1 MTVDEGKSA
10 VFNCTVDANPND
22 DDVVSWDL
30 PDRDSVK
37 STKLDYLDVITR
49 RGHGV
54 FPSTLKPPK
63 KPNWRRRL
71 ISNKID
77 QKTTR
82 LTIVKVK
89 REDAGRVVCRAS
101 NGVGGE
107 TTNSEKTTYLK
118 VNRK

>member
-1 MTVDEGKSA
+1 MTVDEGKAA
-10 VFNCTVDANPND
+10 VFDCTVDANPND

-37 STKLDYLDVITR
+37 SPELDYLDVVTR

-54 FPSTLKPPK
+54 FPSHKSPK
-63 KPNWRRRL
+63 NPNWRKRL
-71 ISNKID
+71 ISDKIN

-89 REDAGRVVCRAS
+89 REDAGRVVCHAS
-101 NGVGGE
+101 NGVGGD
-107 TTNSEKTTYLK
+107 TTKSVKTTYLK